1 MNQPL
6 KKAQQKIRFLLYI
19 ILVVNIFSYYIIT
32 FLKLSNNTNLFLG
45 IHLAISISV
54 MIIAIL
60 NSVINWKSFCF
71 YLLIAVAL
79 ISIAFFR

>member
-6 KKAQQKIRFLLYI
+6 TKAQQKIRFLLNI

>member
-1 MNQPL
+1 MNKPL
-6 KKAQQKIRFLLYI
+6 TKSQQKIRFLLYL
-19 ILVVNIFSYYIIT
+19 ILVVNMFSYYIII
-32 FLKLSNNTNLFLG
+32 FFKLSNNTNLFLG

-54 MIIAIL
+54 MMIAIL

-79 ISIAFFR
+79 ISIAFFI

>member
-6 KKAQQKIRFLLYI
+6 TNAQQKIRFLLYI

>member
-6 KKAQQKIRFLLYI
+6 TKAQQKIRFLLNI

-32 FLKLSNNTNLFLG
+32 FLKLSNKTNLFLG

>member
-1 MNQPL
+1 MNIPL
-6 KKAQQKIRFLLYI
+6 TKSQQKIRFLLFL
-19 ILVVNIFSYYIIT
+19 ILVVNMFSYYIII
-32 FLKLSNNTNLFLG
+32 FLKLSKNTNLFLG
-45 IHLAISISV
+45 IYLAISISI